1 MGIPCMTLRNST
13 ERPETVDIGTNE
25 LLGVN
30 PEAIQPALE
39 KLFSGQWKKGEIP
52 ELWDGKTSERIVKKI
67 IKLLE

>member
-13 ERPETVDIGTNE
+13 ERPETIDIGTNE

-30 PEAIQPALE
+30 PKAIEPAFK

-52 ELWDGKTSERIVKKI
+52 ELWDGKTSERLVKQLMELI
-67 IKLLE
+67 